1 MKRNLLFSQV
11 TAIGKRLAMVL
22 TMLLIVGI
30 GQVWG
35 ADVTFTT
42 STSGGW
48 TTTAGEQSGEI
59 DGVALAVTN
68 GIINGTQLRCYADA
82 TMTISSDNNITNIE
96 ITCTGSGTSNYGPGK
111 FSISN
116 SSGNYSY
123 NGTNGTWVGS
133 SKSISLKASAQV
145 RMTKIVVTYTAG
157 GGTGGSGDSG
167 DDSGDDSG
175 ECTWQLVTDA
185 STLKVDDQIVI
196 AASNANYALSTT
208 QNSNNRSAT
217 AITQNNNNTI
227 TIDDNVQIITLCD
240 GLQDNTLGF
249 SVGSAGFLYASS
261 SSGNQLKSKSSRD
274 NNCDW
279 VISITNGGIAT
290 IKAQGTNTRNI
301 MRYNPNSG
309 NPIFACYASTSTTG
323 SLPSIYK
330 KVCTTETTVF
340 VIPKCGGD
348 GGGTWLVVIEWFA
361 TF

>member
-1 MKRNLLFSQV
+1 MKRNLLFSQL

-30 GQVWG
+30 GQAWATEVI
-35 ADVTFTT
+35 FTT
-42 STSGGW
+42 SESGGW
-48 TTTAGEQSGEI
+48 TTTAGAQSGTI
-59 DGVALAVTN
+59 DGVTLAVTN
-68 GIINGTQLRCYADA
+68 GIINGTQLRCYANA
-82 TMTISSDNNITNIE
+82 TMTISSDHSITNIE
-96 ITCTGSGTSNYGPGK
+96 ITCTASGTSNYGPGK
-111 FSISN
+111 FSGTGYTYSGTTGTWAGSSN
-116 SSGNYSY
+116 S
-123 NGTNGTWVGS
+123 V
-133 SKSISLKASAQV
+133 SLKASAQV

-157 GGTGGSGDSG
+157 GGTGGSGDDSG
-167 DDSGDDSG
+167 DDSGDG

-208 QNSNNRSAT
+208 QNTNNRSAT
-217 AITQNNNNTI
+217 TITQNNNNTI

-249 SVGSAGFLYASS
+249 SVGSAGFLYAAS
-261 SSGNQLKSKSSRD
+261 SSGNQLKSKSIRD

-290 IKAQGTNTRNI
+290 IKAQGTYTRNI
-301 MRYNPNSG
+301 MRYNPNNGS
-309 NPIFACYASTSTTG
+309 PIFACYASSSTTG

-340 VIPKCGGD
+340 VIPKSGGD